1 MISQVQ
7 DYSSRP
13 VTALA
18 GKSAGSVSRKIRILH
33 VVSRL
38 GLGGTEHGVLK
49 LLRGLAPE
57 EFEHVICAV
66 RGIDSAFGERVH
78 PQVKL
83 YSVGHPKPGFQFPLL
98 RLARLMRELRPH
110 IVHSR
115 NFGALD
121 AVPAARMAGVPVAI
135 HSEHGYEL
143 ELVAGLPLR
152 RRLVCRAVFPMA
164 DAVLTVTKELREF
177 HSRQSW
183 TKKGRFRVIYNGVDT
198 ERFFPRPEEAAK
210 SRGEQGIP
218 PGKIVI
224 GSIGRL
230 VPIKD
235 HRTLLKAAER
245 LLSNG
250 KDIHVLIVGAGP
262 ELKGL
267 QTHVRQSSA
276 LQGRV
281 SFAGASDNIPELLS
295 AIDIFVLPSIS
306 EGMSNTI
313 LEAMASGV
321 PVIAGRT
328 GGNPELIAEERCGRL
343 FTPRDDAGLAEQ
355 IAHLANNA
363 QLRAALG
370 SAGRDRVIHDFSL
383 ARMIAQYRDLYF
395 ELAAQRRIGKGN

>member
-7 DYSSRP
+7 DYSSGP
-13 VTALA
+13 VTALP
-18 GKSAGSVSRKIRILH
+18 GKSASSAGPKLRVLH

-49 LLRGLAPE
+49 LLRGLAAE
-57 EFEHVICAV
+57 EFEHSICAV
-66 RGIDSAFGERVH
+66 RGIDSAFGERIH
-78 PQVKL
+78 PEVAL
-83 YSVGHPKPGFQFPLL
+83 YSVGDPKPGFQFPLL
-98 RLARLMRELRPH
+98 RLARLMREVRPH

-152 RRLVCRAVFPMA
+152 RRLVCRAVFPLA
-164 DAVLTVTKELREF
+164 DAVLTVTKELRDF

-183 TKKGRFRVIYNGVDT
+183 TKKDRFRVIYNGVDT
-198 ERFFPRPEEAAK
+198 ERFFPRPEQAAK
-210 SRGEQGIP
+210 ARDEQGIP
-218 PGKIVI
+218 PGRIVI

-245 LLSNG
+245 LLGNG

-267 QTHVRQSSA
+267 QTHVRESST

-295 AIDIFVLPSIS
+295 AMDIFVLPSIS

-321 PVIAGRT
+321 PVIAGCT
-328 GGNPELIAEERCGRL
+328 GGNPELISEERCGRL
-343 FTPRDDAGLAEQ
+343 FTPRDDAGLAEE
-355 IAHLANNA
+355 IAYLTNNA